1 MTDHPAEQGRQAFQ
15 SGLYCAESVLLAIA
29 RSQGIE
35 SPLIPRIATGFCSGI
50 ANTRGM
56 CGALSGAIM
65 GLGLLLGR
73 DTPAQS
79 VEPVYAAVQQVLERF
94 QAEFGSTGCYELC
107 GCALGTPEGEARFVA
122 TNQGARC
129 AAYVAA
135 AVRLVLAIGGDG
147 GAA

>member
-1 MTDHPAEQGRQAFQ
+1 MTDHPAEEGRRAFQ

-35 SPLIPRIATGFCSGI
+35 SPLIPRIATGFCSGV

-65 GLGLLLGR
+65 GLGLLVGR
-73 DTPAQS
+73 DSPAGS
-79 VEPVYAAVQQVLERF
+79 IKPAYAAVQTLLERF
-94 QAEFGSTGCYELC
+94 QAEFGSTNCYALC

-129 AAYVAA
+129 GEYVAA
-135 AVRLVLAIGGDG
+135 AVRLALAL
-147 GAA
+147 GAASEP